1 MNALLECACFG
12 FVASSGGGPGTIE
25 HGYLTASSYSAVVNS
40 TVIQC
45 ASVDIWAG
53 TVNPLDELIS
63 LLNLAIL
70 HMENQGVAMENQG
83 FNKTLIIDSLN
94 GIKRGLV
101 RVWCDAIEKSDEL
114 EGL

>member
-1 MNALLECACFG
+1 MTLPIKNSKPSADTLERFKGKTRDELL
-12 FVASSGGGPGTIE
+12 IE
-25 HGYLTASSYSAVVNS
+25 LEHLEG
-40 TVIQC
+40 VIQC

-83 FNKTLIIDSLN
+83 FNKTLIVDSLS